1 MTVENDVV
9 EGYVVAADQ
18 QVETRAGFGRKG
30 GGREVAGFLLADEN
44 AIVQVALWGEVA
56 KTSFPKLVAWLES
69 GEDGEF
75 PRVRLEH
82 VQVSH
87 VKAGG
92 GVSLRRLQSTA
103 RTSLHKIRDETIT
116 IQPAQKFQQGE

>member
-1 MTVENDVV
+1 MENDVV

-18 QVETRAGFGRKG
+18 QVEMRAGLGRKG

-56 KTSFPKLVAWLES
+56 KTSFPKLVAWLEVS
-69 GEDGEF
+69 HVQVQV
-75 PRVRLEH
+75 VRLEH

-116 IQPAQKFQQGE
+116 IQPVQKFQQGE